1 MVRHIVMWTL
11 KDEVDGIPAKDN
23 AARMKEKLEALRG
36 RIKGMR
42 HIEVS
47 YDIVGADPEC
57 HVVLC
62 SEHDDLAALDHYQ
75 GHPEHQAC
83 AAFVKSV
90 VASRSGV
97 DYEVG

>member
-11 KDEVDGIPAKDN
+11 KEEAEGSTAAENGAK
-23 AARMKEKLEALRG
+23 MKEILEALAG
-36 RIKGMR
+36 RIEGLR

-47 YDIVGADPEC
+47 VDIVAADPEC

-62 SEHDDLAALDHYQ
+62 SEHDDVAALDHYQ

-83 AAFVKSV
+83 VAFVKKAA
-90 VASRSGV
+90 ASRKV
-97 DYEVG
+97 LDYII

>member
-11 KDEVDGIPAKDN
+11 KEEAEGASAQVN
-23 AARMKEKLEALRG
+23 AAKMKAMLEALAG
-36 RIKGMR
+36 RIEGLR

-47 YDIVGADPEC
+47 HAIVAADPEC

-62 SEHDDLAALDHYQ
+62 SEHDDVDALNHYQ

-83 AAFVKSV
+83 VGFVKKV
-90 VASRSGV
+90 AASRKAL
-97 DYEVG
+97 DYEV

>member
-11 KDEVDGIPAKDN
+11 KEEAEGNSAAENGAK
-23 AARMKEKLEALRG
+23 MKEILEALAG
-36 RIKGMR
+36 RIEGLR

-47 YDIVGADPEC
+47 VDIVAADPEC

-62 SEHDDLAALDHYQ
+62 SEHDDEAALDHYQ

-83 AAFVKSV
+83 VAFVKKV
-90 VASRSGV
+90 AASRKAL
-97 DYEVG
+97 DYVI

>member
-11 KDEVDGIPAKDN
+11 KEEAEGNSAAENGAK
-23 AARMKEKLEALRG
+23 MKEILEALAG
-36 RIKGMR
+36 RIEGLR

-47 YDIVGADPEC
+47 VDIVAADPEC

-62 SEHDDLAALDHYQ
+62 SEHDDEAALDHYQ

-83 AAFVKSV
+83 VAFVKKV
-90 VASRSGV
+90 AASRKAL
-97 DYEVG
+97 DYIV

>member
-11 KDEVDGIPAKDN
+11 KEEAEGNTAAVNGAK
-23 AARMKEKLEALRG
+23 MKEILEALAG
-36 RIKGMR
+36 RIEGLR

-47 YDIVGADPEC
+47 VDIVAADPEC

-62 SEHDDLAALDHYQ
+62 SEHDDVAALDHYQ

-83 AAFVKSV
+83 VAFVKKV
-90 VASRSGV
+90 AASRKAL
-97 DYEVG
+97 DYII